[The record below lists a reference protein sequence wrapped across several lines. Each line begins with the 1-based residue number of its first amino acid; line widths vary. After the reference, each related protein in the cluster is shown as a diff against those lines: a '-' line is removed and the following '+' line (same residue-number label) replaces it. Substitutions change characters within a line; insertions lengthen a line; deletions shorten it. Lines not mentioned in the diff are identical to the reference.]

1 MVHEGAIVKSRIDTH
16 ARHCSR
22 PVASDPNDTLN
33 CEEPHYNRHRP
44 HQSRQQRPPDV
55 ETQPVRDIAD
65 LRSVRR
71 KPVAAGM
78 INEYHHAA

>member
-33 CEEPHYNRHRP
+33 CEEPLLAE
-44 HQSRQQRPPDV
+44 SM
-55 ETQPVRDIAD
+55 A
-65 LRSVRR
+65 S
-71 KPVAAGM
+71 
-78 INEYHHAA
+78 

>member
-33 CEEPHYNRHRP
+33 CEEP
-44 HQSRQQRPPDV
+44 DF
-55 ETQPVRDIAD
+55 A
-65 LRSVRR
+65 LRE
-71 KPVAAGM
+71 PEAYAECFCCAHLTCGDT
-78 INEYHHAA
+78 